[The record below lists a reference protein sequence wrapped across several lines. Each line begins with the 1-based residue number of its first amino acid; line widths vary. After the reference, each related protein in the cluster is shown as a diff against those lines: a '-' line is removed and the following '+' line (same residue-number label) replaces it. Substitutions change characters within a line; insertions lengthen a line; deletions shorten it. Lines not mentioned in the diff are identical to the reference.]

1 MVHIDGNNMGLRIR
15 EQIEHETDYVKAVN
29 TMRQISHNIKK
40 AYKDTFEKM
49 KNKFEDEDTKF
60 AQNIER
66 FVRKVIVAGDD
77 ITYVCN
83 AHIALETVRY
93 YSEQISGLMMVSEES
108 TQENIKK
115 YGFSICAGIAY
126 IGSHFPFYTAYEVA
140 EACCASAKSEAKKDE
155 NKEKLQP
162 RGERIG
168 NYVDFQICKNIH
180 CKNLDKVRQEEYST
194 PTGENLLIRPY
205 YIPTAHQYGL
215 SKNAGKL
222 NDYTSLKE
230 NIRKFSDEKNLPRSF
245 VKDIRNTYS
254 LGRYQMDTLYA
265 FLKSRDWKLP
275 KDSLYEEINGIQ
287 TALWYDAAEIM
298 DYNLY
303 ITQSQEGNADA

>member
-1 MVHIDGNNMGLRIR
+1 M
-15 EQIEHETDYVKAVN
+15 
-29 TMRQISHNIKK
+29 
-40 AYKDTFEKM
+40 
-49 KNKFEDEDTKF
+49 
-60 AQNIER
+60 
-66 FVRKVIVAGDD
+66 
-77 ITYVCN
+77 
-83 AHIALETVRY
+83 
-93 YSEQISGLMMVSEES
+93 
-108 TQENIKK
+108 
-115 YGFSICAGIAY
+115 
-126 IGSHFPFYTAYEVA
+126 
-140 EACCASAKSEAKKDE
+140 
-155 NKEKLQP
+155 
-162 RGERIG
+162 
-168 NYVDFQICKNIH
+168 
-180 CKNLDKVRQEEYST
+180 
-194 PTGENLLIRPY
+194 
-205 YIPTAHQYGL
+205 

-303 ITQSQEGNADA
+303 ITQSQEENADA